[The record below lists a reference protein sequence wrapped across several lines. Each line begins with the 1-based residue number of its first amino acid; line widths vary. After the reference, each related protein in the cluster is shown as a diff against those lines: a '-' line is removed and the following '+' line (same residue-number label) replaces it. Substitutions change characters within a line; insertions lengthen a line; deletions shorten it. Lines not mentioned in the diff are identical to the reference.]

1 MGGFGE
7 IPMLYQKF
15 RLLIAHGIYRDWK
28 DLGAEFGV
36 SGKTV
41 QAWGHGSAKQR
52 MNWVPEHHQAALI
65 GVFAKALPGKDY
77 GPARIRNLILAPVY
91 DLEQE
96 LQLSKRYTLI
106 DLIEQEGRN
115 DVCGLFTPASTLD
128 LVSRRGA
135 RRRQPQFSI
144 GLATP
149 FRLEFRTGFHGRQTY
164 ALQQIEKLWAPVDSS
179 FDAANRL
186 IHVPGVC
193 DDDEPDFMEEN
204 EDAGRHR
211 FVVIQTKTT
220 FPVSA
225 QTVLRQPNVL
235 DSRTLDEL
243 AMFYIDLKKTE
254 RRIFYVDIEIS
265 AKPESREGEAG
276 DTGYSPA

>member
-1 MGGFGE
+1 VGGFGE

-15 RLLIAHGIYRDWK
+15 RLLIAYGIYRDWK
-28 DLGAEFGV
+28 ALGAEFGV

-52 MNWVPEHHQAALI
+52 VNWVPEHHHTTLI
-65 GVFAKALPGKDY
+65 DVFAKAFPGKSY
-77 GPARIRNLILAPVY
+77 GPTKIRNLILAPLH
-91 DLEQE
+91 DLERE
-96 LQLSKRYTLI
+96 LLLSKSSSLI

-115 DVCGLFTPASTLD
+115 DACGLFTHASTLD
-128 LVSRRGA
+128 LVTRRGA
-135 RRRQPQFSI
+135 RQRQPQFSI

-149 FRLEFRTGFHGRQTY
+149 FRLEFQTGFHGGKTY
-164 ALQQIEKLWAPVDSS
+164 ALQQVEKLWAPVDSS
-179 FDAANRL
+179 FDAANRV
-186 IHVPGVC
+186 IHVPGFC
-193 DDDEPDFMEEN
+193 DDGEPDFMEEN

-211 FVVIQTKTT
+211 FVVIQTKAT

-243 AMFYIDLKKTE
+243 AAFYSDLKKTE

-265 AKPESREGEAG
+265 KKLEPHEKPSA
-276 DTGYSPA
+276 DTGHSPA